1 MKWRGIVASFHRNC
15 QSGLRWGLL
24 AVWGLA
30 YSAGCVSPP
39 VSQHV
44 PTSVDPPPSNTAEA
58 AQAIK
63 VPPASKATLPPTETA
78 AAFQATDTLSKPPLE
93 DLSHVTVTPSA
104 DVVWQMLAEV
114 DKDRALND
122 LRQLTGDAPICT
134 DKGCYTI
141 MNRVTGGEGLQWAK
155 DYVTQELASLG
166 YYVEARDW
174 SKEGQADQNLIARKT
189 GSLLPDQ
196 EVYFVAHL
204 DGIKKDGGERFPA
217 ADDNASGAIDL
228 LELARVLSGHS
239 LSRTV
244 VFLFS
249 TGEEEGALGARSY
262 VDQLTDGALS
272 TIKYVVNIDMIGYDE
287 NGDGMMQL
295 WPGEHAPSRALT
307 EVMSDTIQAYQLNL
321 LPRIITGC
329 D

>member
-1 MKWRGIVASFHRNC
+1 MRKIILLYPTILLGLIFGI
-15 QSGLRWGLL
+15 GLTFDSHNESEYRVTQL
-24 AVWGLA
+24 ATIKELNPTTEI
-30 YSAGCVSPP
+30 SPIDI
-39 VSQHV
+39 V
-44 PTSVDPPPSNTAEA
+44 
-58 AQAIK
+58 
-63 VPPASKATLPPTETA
+63 
-78 AAFQATDTLSKPPLE
+78 LE
-93 DLSHVTVTPSA
+93 
-104 DVVWQMLAEV
+104 MLGQV
-114 DKDRALND
+114 NQDRALTD
-122 LRQLTGDAPICT
+122 LRRITGEEPICT
-134 DKGCYTI
+134 DDGCYTI
-141 MNRVTGGEGLQWAK
+141 TNRLTGSEGLQWAK
-155 DYVTQELASLG
+155 DYIYKELVSLG
-166 YYVEARDW
+166 YSVELQDW
-174 SKEGQADQNLIARKT
+174 SSSGYADQNLITRKL
-189 GSLLPDQ
+189 GMVSPD
-196 EVYFVAHL
+196 EEIYFVAHM
-204 DGIKKDGGERFPA
+204 DGVKKGLLGQSPA
-217 ADDNASGAIDL
+217 ADDNASGVVDL